1 MNDDEQPCNQ
11 PPESE
16 GDSGQATA
24 EYALV
29 LLGAATIALVLL
41 GWATGGGHRIAG
53 LLDHVM
59 NAVTG
64 HIR

>member
-1 MNDDEQPCNQ
+1 MRANEQPCNQ
-11 PPESE
+11 QREDG

-41 GWATGGGHRIAG
+41 GWATGGGNRIAG